1 MTEKS
6 ILVQDS
12 NYWES
17 WQESKLYSL
26 QINIFNANIEAETGS
41 MSNPVDSYVVIF
53 LTKDRANSKKKTS
66 MCKKSFSP
74 AWHEC
79 VVFTGLDITEKVT
92 IELKMPTW
100 GSLNPVLAS
109 YTFSMSDIVNIT
121 HGERKSKIYSL
132 TPNFQGILAAH
143 VTLGFS
149 FNPPVSGRSAEEFT
163 GDMPVSLNACG
174 AFTSLL
180 FTNDNAGPAEGTVT
194 LKAPPGKGGHGHSS
208 PRNSINKGSS
218 STMKLFSNPSFDFP
232 K

>member
-1 MTEKS
+1 M
-6 ILVQDS
+6 VQES

-17 WQESKLYSL
+17 WQASKLYSL
-26 QINIFNANIEAETGS
+26 QVNIFNANIEVEPGS
-41 MSNPVDSYVVIF
+41 TLRSNPVDSYVVVF
-53 LTKDRANSKKKTS
+53 LTKDRVNSKKKTS
-66 MCKKSFSP
+66 TCKKSFSP

-79 VVFTGLDITEKVT
+79 AVFTGLELGEKIT
-92 IELKMPTW
+92 IELKMPSW

-109 YTFSMSDIVNIT
+109 YTFTTAEIVNIT

-132 TPNFQGILAAH
+132 TPNLQGIVSAH

-149 FNPPVSGRSAEEFT
+149 FNPPVSGRSAEEFN

-180 FTNDNAGPAEGTVT
+180 FTNETGGACDGGVI
-194 LKAPPGKGGHGHSS
+194 LKPPPNKAASS
-208 PRNSINKGSS
+208 PRNSVKGPS
-218 STMKLFSNPSFDFP
+218 STMKLFSSPAYESIA